1 LHTRLLSTW
10 HGFRKEGVNT
20 CTNTVN
26 STDIAN
32 RIVEAILAQKLQPG
46 ARLGEQAL
54 SMLFDCSRTLVR
66 EALMQLAARG
76 IVTVSSRRGWY
87 VVQPSQAEARETFE
101 ARRVI
106 EMGLIRSAKP
116 MAPAALKRLTEHLKE
131 EQAALAG
138 NDVGQRSYLLGDF
151 HVCLAECLGNQLLA
165 DTLRDFTAR
174 TTLIAMLYQS
184 THDAHQ
190 SCAEHVAIV
199 AALKAGDTAEAERL
213 MDQHIGQV
221 QSALNVQADTDP
233 LAELRAALSPLGRT
247 APGTSTAP
255 AAKGSKADSAKPLN
269 PKARKQ
275 LTRLAATAGT
285 DSPTTTPPDT
295 YLGALL

>member
-1 LHTRLLSTW
+1 M
-10 HGFRKEGVNT
+10 
-20 CTNTVN
+20 N

-87 VVQPSQAEARETFE
+87 VVQPSQAEAREAFE

-116 MAPAALKRLTEHLKE
+116 MAPAALKRLSEHLKE

-199 AALKAGDTAEAERL
+199 AALKSGNHAEAERL
-213 MDQHIGQV
+213 MDVHIGQV

-233 LAELRAALSPLGRT
+233 LAELRAALSPLGRATPT
-247 APGTSTAP
+247 APIATAHD
-255 AAKGSKADSAKPLN
+255 SKAETTRLAPEA
-269 PKARKQ
+269 PKARK
-275 LTRLAATAGT
+275 TRARTARLALPVT
-285 DSPTTTPPDT
+285 DTSSPTTNPPDT

>member
-1 LHTRLLSTW
+1 MLCAHFQRTNLAYKIEKQLAQFSQRGINL
-10 HGFRKEGVNT
+10 KANT
-20 CTNTVN
+20 LN

-87 VVQPSQAEARETFE
+87 VVQPSQAEAREAFE

-116 MAPAALKRLTEHLKE
+116 MAPAALKRLSEHITE

-199 AALKAGDTAEAERL
+199 AALKSGNHAEAERL

-233 LAELRAALSPLGRT
+233 LAELRAALSPLGR
-247 APGTSTAP
+247 P
-255 AAKGSKADSAKPLN
+255 AASAADASPGKV
-269 PKARKQ
+269 RK
-275 LTRLAATAGT
+275 TRLATAPTAATTHAT
-285 DSPTTTPPDT
+285 DSTTPPPET